1 MDVQI
6 EQRAFRL
13 REPLHT
19 AYGALRERTIL
30 ELTLT
35 GADGLVGRGEAA
47 PLEPYDGVPLEQVAA
62 ALARYRPVLE
72 AADTMT
78 GIEVLDGCRA
88 VSDEP
93 VRARRGRHRAV
104 GPRGT
109 ARRTADRRPAGR
121 RPAVAVPVNFT
132 IGATDRAGAADA
144 ALRAARAGFT
154 CVKVKVGV
162 GDDAGRVAAVR
173 AAAGAEMSL
182 RLDANGAWTVEE
194 AIAAIGALAP
204 AGLELVEE
212 PVHGL
217 HELAQVRRA
226 VPVRVS
232 MDESAAIPGALAS
245 GAADAVCLKIG
256 RCGGIAGLL
265 AAAELVRAVGGE
277 PYVASRS
284 TARSGSPP
292 RSTPPPRSRP
302 CPPAAWRRSRSSRT
316 STRGRSRS
324 RGGRSPCPTRPAS
337 ASANPERRPPSAGRA
352 GTGAP
357 PRSAQARAGASRCRP
372 RTAAR
377 ATTGRRASRPG

>member
-93 VRARRGRHRAV
+93 YALAAV
-104 GPRGT
+104 DI
-109 ARRTADRRPAGR
+109 ALWDRAGR
-121 RPAVAVPVNFT
+121 RAGRPIADLLVDVPAVAVPVNFT

-277 PYVASRS
+277 PYVAS
-284 TARSGSPP
+284 ALDGPIGIAAAVHAAAALAPLPP
-292 RSTPPPRSRP
+292 CGLATLALFEDVDEGPL
-302 CPPAAWRRSRSSRT
+302 AV
-316 STRGRSRS
+316 S
-324 RGGRSPCPTRPAS
+324 RGEIPVPD
-337 ASANPERRPPSAGRA
+337 
-352 GTGAP
+352 AP
-357 PRSAQARAGASRCRP
+357 GL
-372 RTAAR
+372 
-377 ATTGRRASRPG
+377 GLG